1 MMLLKH
7 GVATDT
13 GNVRP
18 QNEDAYVASER
29 LFAVADGMGGHNAG
43 EVASA
48 LATTLLLERA
58 TGQTLTPEW
67 FVEAISAINR
77 TIHESAAESTER
89 RGMGTTICALA
100 LVQPQVET
108 NEPPQVALANVG
120 DSRIYLWR
128 AGTFRQLS
136 VDHSYVQEL
145 VTEGLISEEEAR
157 VHPRRNIVTRA
168 LGIDERV
175 AVDSWLLPVFSG
187 DRFIL
192 CSDGLVDEV
201 PTANIADLAAQQ
213 REPQVV
219 ADALVALA
227 KRNGGRDNITV
238 IVVDAVGDVIDNA
251 QQSFIG
257 EPVLEKHLT
266 KSKTK
271 WVIGVVVA
279 LTLLISLVI
288 TGRNARS
295 GYFLTFENSTE
306 SAAVC
311 IDRGSSTRV
320 LWFSPTRELCT
331 DLMRNDLIPALQRQ
345 IDNHSRLSTFIDAQ
359 RYVAALKEVSALNDK

>member
-18 QNEDAYVASER
+18 QNEDAYVASDQ
-29 LFAVADGMGGHNAG
+29 LYAVADGMGGHNAG

-58 TGQTLTPEW
+58 VGQTLTPEW
-67 FVEAISAINR
+67 FVEAITSINR

-100 LVQPQVET
+100 LVNPQGET
-108 NEPPQVALANVG
+108 TEPQQVALANVG
-120 DSRIYLWR
+120 DSRIYLAR

-145 VTEGLISEEEAR
+145 VTEGLITEEEAR

-168 LGIDERV
+168 LGIDDRV
-175 AVDSWLLPVFSG
+175 AVDSWLIPLFAG

-201 PTANIADLAAQQ
+201 PTADIATLAAQQ
-213 REPQVV
+213 REPQMI

-238 IVVDAVGDVIDNA
+238 VVVDAIGDSP
-251 QQSFIG
+251 QSFIG
-257 EPVLEKHLT
+257 EPALETHLT
-266 KSKTK
+266 RSKKK
-271 WVIGVVVA
+271 WVIGVAVA
-279 LTLLISLVI
+279 VALLISLVV

-295 GYFLTFENSTE
+295 GYFLTFENS
-306 SAAVC
+306 SAAAAVC
-311 IDRGSSTRV
+311 IDHGSSSRV
-320 LWFSPTRELCT
+320 LWFMPTRELCT
-331 DLMRNDLIPALQRQ
+331 DLMRSDLIPALQRQ
-345 IDNHSRLSTFIDAQ
+345 IDNHSRLSSFIDAQ
-359 RYVAALKEVSALNDK
+359 RYVAALKEVSALND

>member
-18 QNEDAYVASER
+18 QNEDAYVASEH

-43 EVASA
+43 EVASE
-48 LATTLLLERA
+48 LATTLLLEQA
-58 TGQTLTPEW
+58 DGQTLSPEW
-67 FVEAISAINR
+67 FVDAITAINR

-100 LVQPQVET
+100 LVQQQGEAA
-108 NEPPQVALANVG
+108 ESPQVALANVG

-145 VTEGLISEEEAR
+145 VTEGLITEEEAR

-168 LGIDERV
+168 LGIDDRV

-201 PTANIADLAAQQ
+201 PTADIAALAAQQ
-213 REPQVV
+213 REPQII
-219 ADALVALA
+219 ADSLVALA

-238 IVVDAVGDVIDNA
+238 VVVDAVGDVVDDA
-251 QQSFIG
+251 PQSFIG
-257 EPVLEKHLT
+257 EPVLEQHLSR
-266 KSKTK
+266 SKK
-271 WVIGVVVA
+271 QWVLGVGVA
-279 LTLLISLVI
+279 LVLIVSLVI
-288 TGRNARS
+288 TGRSARS
-295 GYFLTFENSTE
+295 GYFLTFES
-306 SAAVC
+306 SAQSSSVC
-311 IDRGSSTRV
+311 IDHGSSSRV
-320 LWFSPTRELCT
+320 LWFMPTRELCS
-331 DLMRNDLIPALQRQ
+331 DLMRSDLIPALQRQ
-345 IDNHSRLSTFIDAQ
+345 VDNHSRFTTIIDAQ
-359 RYVAALKEVSALNDK
+359 RYIAALKEVSALND

>member
-18 QNEDAYVASER
+18 QNEDAYVTSEQ

-48 LATTLLLERA
+48 LATSLLLERA
-58 TGQTLTPEW
+58 AGQTLTPEW
-67 FVEAISAINR
+67 FVDAITVINR

-100 LVQPQVET
+100 LVQPQEESS
-108 NEPPQVALANVG
+108 EPQQVALANVG
-120 DSRIYLWR
+120 DSRIYLAR
-128 AGTFRQLS
+128 SGTFRQLS

-145 VTEGLISEEEAR
+145 VTEGLITEEEAR

-168 LGIDERV
+168 LGIDDRV
-175 AVDSWLLPVFSG
+175 AVDSWLIPLFAG

-201 PTANIADLAAQQ
+201 PTADIAALAAQQ
-213 REPQVV
+213 KEPQII

-238 IVVDAVGDVIDNA
+238 VVVDAVGDTP
-251 QQSFIG
+251 QSFIG
-257 EPVLEKHLT
+257 ESALETHLT
-266 KSKTK
+266 RSKKK
-271 WVIGVVVA
+271 WILGVGVA
-279 LTLLISLVI
+279 LALLVSLAI

-295 GYFLTFENSTE
+295 GYFLTFENSSPT
-306 SAAVC
+306 SSVC
-311 IDRGSSTRV
+311 IDHGASDRV
-320 LWFSPTRELCT
+320 LWFTPTRELCS
-331 DLMRNDLIPALQRQ
+331 DLVRNDLIPALQRQ
-345 IDNHSRLSTFIDAQ
+345 IENRFRFTTILDAQ
-359 RYVAALKEVSALNDK
+359 RYIAALKKVSALND

>member
-18 QNEDAYVASER
+18 QNEDAYVASDR

-48 LATTLLLERA
+48 LATTLLHERA
-58 TGQTLTPEW
+58 IGQTLTPEW
-67 FVEAISAINR
+67 FVEAITAINR
-77 TIHESAAESTER
+77 TIHESAAENTER

-100 LVQPQVET
+100 LVQPLGESA
-108 NEPPQVALANVG
+108 EPPQIALANVG
-120 DSRIYLWR
+120 DSRIYMSR
-128 AGTFRQLS
+128 SGKFRQLS

-145 VTEGLISEEEAR
+145 VTEGLITEEEAR

-175 AVDSWLLPVFSG
+175 AVDSWLIPLFSG

-201 PTANIADLAAQQ
+201 PTADIAAIAAQHL
-213 REPQVV
+213 EPQEI

-238 IVVDAVGDVIDNA
+238 VVVDAVGDEP
-251 QQSFIG
+251 QSFIDKPTV
-257 EPVLEKHLT
+257 EIPEKQ
-266 KSKTK
+266 SKTK
-271 WVIGVVVA
+271 WLIGAGIVLV
-279 LTLLISLVI
+279 LLVSLVV

-295 GYFLTFENSTE
+295 GYFLAFENS
-306 SAAVC
+306 SQSSSVC
-311 IDRGSSTRV
+311 IDHGASGRV
-320 LWFSPTRELCT
+320 LWFTPTRELCT
-331 DLMRNDLIPALQRQ
+331 DLVRSDLSGVHQKRV
-345 IDNHSRLSTFIDAQ
+345 STHIRFTSFIDAK
-359 RYVAALKEVSALNDK
+359 RHIEALKEISALSD

>member
-1 MMLLKH
+1 MLLKH

-18 QNEDAYVASER
+18 QNEDAYVASDQ

-58 TGQTLTPEW
+58 VGQTLTPEW
-67 FVEAISAINR
+67 FVEAITSINR
-77 TIHESAAESTER
+77 TIHESASESTER

-100 LVQPQVET
+100 LVQPQDEAT
-108 NEPPQVALANVG
+108 ELQQVALANVG
-120 DSRIYLWR
+120 DSRIYLAR
-128 AGTFRQLS
+128 SGRFRQLS

-145 VTEGLISEEEAR
+145 VTEGLITEEEAR

-168 LGIDERV
+168 LGIDDRV
-175 AVDSWLLPVFSG
+175 AVDSWLIPLFAG

-201 PTANIADLAAQQ
+201 PTADIAALAAQQ
-213 REPQVV
+213 REPQMI

-238 IVVDAVGDVIDNA
+238 VVVDAVGDSTQPFV
-251 QQSFIG
+251 G
-257 EPVLEKHLT
+257 EPIVETPVTQPRK
-266 KSKTK
+266 K
-271 WVIGVVVA
+271 WVFAVGVA
-279 LTLLISLVI
+279 LVLLVSLVV
-288 TGRNARS
+288 TARNARS
-295 GYFLTFENSTE
+295 GYFLTFENSLQ
-306 SAAVC
+306 SSSVC
-311 IDRGSSTRV
+311 IDHGASSRV
-320 LWFSPTRELCT
+320 LWFSPTRELCS
-331 DLMRNDLIPALQRQ
+331 DLMRSD
-345 IDNHSRLSTFIDAQ
+345 LSTVHQQRISTHIRFTSFIDAK
-359 RYVAALKEVSALNDK
+359 RHVEALKEISALND

>member
-1 MMLLKH
+1 MLLKH

-18 QNEDAYVASER
+18 QNEDAYVTSEQ

-48 LATTLLLERA
+48 LATSLLLERA
-58 TGQTLTPEW
+58 AGQTLTPEW
-67 FVEAISAINR
+67 FVDAITVINR

-100 LVQPQVET
+100 LVQPQEESS
-108 NEPPQVALANVG
+108 EPQQVALANVG
-120 DSRIYLWR
+120 DSRIYLAR
-128 AGTFRQLS
+128 SGTFRQLS

-145 VTEGLISEEEAR
+145 VTEGLITEEEAR

-168 LGIDERV
+168 LGIDDRV
-175 AVDSWLLPVFSG
+175 AVDSWLIPLFSG

-201 PTANIADLAAQQ
+201 PTADIAALAAQQ
-213 REPQVV
+213 KEPQII

-238 IVVDAVGDVIDNA
+238 VVVDAIGDTP
-251 QQSFIG
+251 QSFIG
-257 EPVLEKHLT
+257 ESALETHLT
-266 KSKTK
+266 RSKKK
-271 WVIGVVVA
+271 WILGVGVA
-279 LTLLISLVI
+279 LALLVSLAI

-295 GYFLTFENSTE
+295 GYFLTFENSSPT
-306 SAAVC
+306 SSVC
-311 IDRGSSTRV
+311 IDHGASDRV
-320 LWFSPTRELCT
+320 LWFTPTRELCS
-331 DLMRNDLIPALQRQ
+331 DLVRNDLIPALQRQ
-345 IDNHSRLSTFIDAQ
+345 IENRFRFTTILDAQ
-359 RYVAALKEVSALNDK
+359 RYIAALKKVSALND

>member
-1 MMLLKH
+1 MLLKH

-18 QNEDAYVASER
+18 QNEDAYVASDH

-58 TGQTLTPEW
+58 VGQTLTPEW
-67 FVEAISAINR
+67 FVNAITAINR

-100 LVQPQVET
+100 LVNPQGET
-108 NEPPQVALANVG
+108 TEPQQVALANVG

-128 AGTFRQLS
+128 AGAFRQLS

-145 VTEGLISEEEAR
+145 VTEGLITEEEAR

-168 LGIDERV
+168 LGIDDRV
-175 AVDSWLLPVFSG
+175 AVDSWLIPLFSG

-201 PTANIADLAAQQ
+201 PTADIAALAAQQ
-213 REPQVV
+213 REPQII

-238 IVVDAVGDVIDNA
+238 VVVDAIGDSP
-251 QQSFIG
+251 QSFIG
-257 EPVLEKHLT
+257 EPALETHLT
-266 KSKTK
+266 RSKKK
-271 WVIGVVVA
+271 WVIGVAVA
-279 LTLLISLVI
+279 LALLVSLVV

-295 GYFLTFENSTE
+295 GYFLTFENS
-306 SAAVC
+306 SAAAAVC
-311 IDRGSSTRV
+311 IDHGSSSRV
-320 LWFSPTRELCT
+320 LWFMPTRELCT
-331 DLMRNDLIPALQRQ
+331 DLMRSDLIPALQRQ
-345 IDNHSRLSTFIDAQ
+345 IDNHSHLSSFIDAQ
-359 RYVAALKEVSALNDK
+359 RYVAALKEVAALND

>member
-18 QNEDAYVASER
+18 QNEDAYVASDQ

-58 TGQTLTPEW
+58 VGQTLTPEW
-67 FVEAISAINR
+67 FVEAITSINR

-100 LVQPQVET
+100 LVKPQGET
-108 NEPPQVALANVG
+108 SEPQQVALANVG
-120 DSRIYLWR
+120 DSRIYLGR
-128 AGTFRQLS
+128 SGTFRQLS

-145 VTEGLISEEEAR
+145 VTEGLITEEEAR

-168 LGIDERV
+168 LGIDDRV
-175 AVDSWLLPVFSG
+175 SVDSWLIPLFAG

-201 PTANIADLAAQQ
+201 PTADIAAIVAEQ
-213 REPQVV
+213 REPQII

-238 IVVDAVGDVIDNA
+238 VVVDAIGDSP
-251 QQSFIG
+251 QSFIG
-257 EPVLEKHLT
+257 EPALETHLT
-266 KSKTK
+266 RSKKK
-271 WVIGVVVA
+271 WVIGVAVA
-279 LTLLISLVI
+279 VALLISLVV

-295 GYFLTFENSTE
+295 GYFLTFENS
-306 SAAVC
+306 SAAAAVC
-311 IDRGSSTRV
+311 IDHGSSSRV
-320 LWFSPTRELCT
+320 LWFMPTRELCT
-331 DLMRNDLIPALQRQ
+331 DLMRSDLIPALQRQ
-345 IDNHSRLSTFIDAQ
+345 IDNHSRLSSFIDAQ
-359 RYVAALKEVSALNDK
+359 RYVAALKEVSALND

>member
-1 MMLLKH
+1 MLLKH

-18 QNEDAYVASER
+18 QNEDAYVASDQ

-58 TGQTLTPEW
+58 VGQTLTPEW
-67 FVEAISAINR
+67 FVEAITSINR

-100 LVQPQVET
+100 LVKPQGEIT
-108 NEPPQVALANVG
+108 EPQQVALANVG
-120 DSRIYLWR
+120 DSRIYLAR

-145 VTEGLISEEEAR
+145 VTEGLITEEEAR

-168 LGIDERV
+168 LGIDDRV
-175 AVDSWLLPVFSG
+175 SVDSWLIPLFAG

-201 PTANIADLAAQQ
+201 PTADIAAIVAEQ
-213 REPQVV
+213 REPQII

-238 IVVDAVGDVIDNA
+238 VVVDAIGDSP
-251 QQSFIG
+251 QSFIG
-257 EPVLEKHLT
+257 EPALETHLT
-266 KSKTK
+266 RSKKK
-271 WVIGVVVA
+271 WVIGVAVA
-279 LTLLISLVI
+279 LALLISLVV
-288 TGRNARS
+288 TSRNARS
-295 GYFLTFENSTE
+295 GYFLTFENSSAT
-306 SAAVC
+306 AAVC
-311 IDRGSSTRV
+311 IDHGSSSRV
-320 LWFSPTRELCT
+320 LWFMPTRELCT
-331 DLMRNDLIPALQRQ
+331 DLMRSDLIPALQRQ
-345 IDNHSRLSTFIDAQ
+345 IDNHSRLSSFIDAQ
-359 RYVAALKEVSALNDK
+359 RYVAALKEVSALND

>member
-1 MMLLKH
+1 MLLKH

-18 QNEDAYVASER
+18 QNEDAYVASDQ

-58 TGQTLTPEW
+58 AGQTLTPEW
-67 FVEAISAINR
+67 FVEAITSINR

-100 LVQPQVET
+100 LVNPQGEAT
-108 NEPPQVALANVG
+108 EPQQVALANVG
-120 DSRIYLWR
+120 DSRIYLAR

-145 VTEGLISEEEAR
+145 VTEGLITEEEAR

-168 LGIDERV
+168 LGIDDRV
-175 AVDSWLLPVFSG
+175 AVDSWLIPLFSG

-201 PTANIADLAAQQ
+201 PTADIAALAAQQ
-213 REPQVV
+213 REPQMI

-238 IVVDAVGDVIDNA
+238 VVVDAIGDSP
-251 QQSFIG
+251 QSFIG
-257 EPVLEKHLT
+257 EPALETHLT
-266 KSKTK
+266 RSKKK
-271 WVIGVVVA
+271 WVIGVAVA
-279 LTLLISLVI
+279 VALLISLVV

-295 GYFLTFENSTE
+295 GYFLTFENS
-306 SAAVC
+306 SAAAAVC
-311 IDRGSSTRV
+311 IDHGSSSRV
-320 LWFSPTRELCT
+320 LWFMPTRELCT
-331 DLMRNDLIPALQRQ
+331 DLMRSDLIPALQRQ
-345 IDNHSRLSTFIDAQ
+345 IDNHSRLSSFIDAQ
-359 RYVAALKEVSALNDK
+359 RYVAALKEVSALND

>member
-1 MMLLKH
+1 MLLKH

-18 QNEDAYVASER
+18 QNEDAYVTSEQ

-48 LATTLLLERA
+48 LATSLLLERA
-58 TGQTLTPEW
+58 AGQTLTPEW
-67 FVEAISAINR
+67 FVDAITVINR

-100 LVQPQVET
+100 LVQPQEESS
-108 NEPPQVALANVG
+108 EPQQVALANVG
-120 DSRIYLWR
+120 DSRIYLAR
-128 AGTFRQLS
+128 SGTFRQLS

-145 VTEGLISEEEAR
+145 VTEGLITEEEAR

-168 LGIDERV
+168 LGIDDRV
-175 AVDSWLLPVFSG
+175 AVDSWLIPLFSG

-201 PTANIADLAAQQ
+201 PTADIAALAAQQ
-213 REPQVV
+213 KEPQII

-238 IVVDAVGDVIDNA
+238 VVVDAIGDTP
-251 QQSFIG
+251 QSFIG
-257 EPVLEKHLT
+257 ESALETHLT
-266 KSKTK
+266 RSKKK
-271 WVIGVVVA
+271 WILGVGVA
-279 LTLLISLVI
+279 LALLVSLAI

-295 GYFLTFENSTE
+295 GYFLTFENSSPT
-306 SAAVC
+306 SSVC
-311 IDRGSSTRV
+311 IDHGASDRV
-320 LWFSPTRELCT
+320 LWFTPTRELCS

-345 IDNHSRLSTFIDAQ
+345 IENRFRFTTILDAQ
-359 RYVAALKEVSALNDK
+359 RYIAALKKVSALND

>member
-18 QNEDAYVASER
+18 QNEDAYVASDH

-58 TGQTLTPEW
+58 VGQTLSPEW
-67 FVEAISAINR
+67 FVEAITSINR

-100 LVQPQVET
+100 LVKQQDASSEPQ
-108 NEPPQVALANVG
+108 QVALANVG
-120 DSRIYLWR
+120 DSRIYLAR
-128 AGTFRQLS
+128 SGKFRQLS

-145 VTEGLISEEEAR
+145 VTEGLITEEEER

-168 LGIDERV
+168 LGIDDRV
-175 AVDSWLLPVFSG
+175 AVDSWLIPLFPG

-201 PTANIADLAAQQ
+201 PTSDIAELAAQQ
-213 REPQVV
+213 REPQII

-238 IVVDAVGDVIDNA
+238 VVVDA
-251 QQSFIG
+251 IG
-257 EPVLEKHLT
+257 ESTPAIVSEPVVDTPAKQP
-266 KSKTK
+266 KNK
-271 WVIGVVVA
+271 WLLGVGVA
-279 LTLLISLVI
+279 LAIVLSLVA

-295 GYFLTFENSTE
+295 GYFLTFENS
-306 SAAVC
+306 SQNSSVC
-311 IDRGSSTRV
+311 IDRGASGQV
-320 LWFSPTRELCT
+320 LWFAPTRELCT
-331 DLMRNDLIPALQRQ
+331 DLQRS
-345 IDNHSRLSTFIDAQ
+345 DLSTVHQQRVTEHIRFSSFIDAQ
-359 RYVAALKEVSALNDK
+359 RHVEALKAVSALND

>member
-18 QNEDAYVASER
+18 QNEDAYVASDQ

-43 EVASA
+43 EVASV

-58 TGQTLTPEW
+58 VGQTLTPEW
-67 FVEAISAINR
+67 FVEAITSINR

-100 LVQPQVET
+100 LVKSQGEPSEPQ
-108 NEPPQVALANVG
+108 QVALANVG
-120 DSRIYLWR
+120 DSRIYLAR

-145 VTEGLISEEEAR
+145 VTEGLITEEEAR

-168 LGIDERV
+168 LGIDDRV
-175 AVDSWLLPVFSG
+175 AVDSWLIPLFSG

-201 PTANIADLAAQQ
+201 PTSDIAELAAQQ
-213 REPQVV
+213 KEPQIV

-238 IVVDAVGDVIDNA
+238 VVVDAVGDSP
-251 QQSFIG
+251 QSFIG
-257 EPVLEKHLT
+257 EPALETHLT
-266 KSKTK
+266 RSKKK
-271 WVIGVVVA
+271 WVFGVGVA
-279 LTLLISLVI
+279 LALLVSLVI

-295 GYFLTFENSTE
+295 GYFLTFENS
-306 SAAVC
+306 SAAAAVC
-311 IDRGSSTRV
+311 IDHGSSSRV
-320 LWFSPTRELCT
+320 LWFMPTRELCT
-331 DLMRNDLIPALQRQ
+331 DLMRSDLIPALQRQ
-345 IDNHSRLSTFIDAQ
+345 IDNHSRLSSFIDAQ
-359 RYVAALKEVSALNDK
+359 RYVAALKEVSALND

>member
-1 MMLLKH
+1 MLLKH

-18 QNEDAYVASER
+18 QNEDDYVASDQ

-58 TGQTLTPEW
+58 VGQTLTPEW
-67 FVEAISAINR
+67 FVEAITSINR

-100 LVQPQVET
+100 LVKSQGETSEPQ
-108 NEPPQVALANVG
+108 QVALANVG
-120 DSRIYLWR
+120 DSRIYLAR
-128 AGTFRQLS
+128 SGKFRQLS

-145 VTEGLISEEEAR
+145 VTEGLITEEEAR

-168 LGIDERV
+168 LGIDDRV
-175 AVDSWLLPVFSG
+175 AVDSWLIPLFSG

-201 PTANIADLAAQQ
+201 PTSDIAELAAQQ
-213 REPQVV
+213 KEPQII

-238 IVVDAVGDVIDNA
+238 VVVDAVGDTP
-251 QQSFIG
+251 QSFIG
-257 EPVLEKHLT
+257 EPTLETHLARSKKKRVL
-266 KSKTK
+266 
-271 WVIGVVVA
+271 GVGVA
-279 LTLLISLVI
+279 LALLVSLVI

-295 GYFLTFENSTE
+295 GYFLTFENSSPT
-306 SAAVC
+306 SSVC
-311 IDRGSSTRV
+311 IDHGASDRV
-320 LWFSPTRELCT
+320 LWFTPTRELCS
-331 DLMRNDLIPALQRQ
+331 DLVRNDLIPALQRQ
-345 IDNHSRLSTFIDAQ
+345 VENHFRFTTILDAQ
-359 RYVAALKEVSALNDK
+359 RYIAALKEVSALND

>member
-1 MMLLKH
+1 MLLKH

-13 GNVRP
+13 GNVHP
-18 QNEDAYVASER
+18 QNEDAYVASDQ

-48 LATTLLLERA
+48 LATTLLLDRA
-58 TGQTLTPEW
+58 VGQTLTPEW
-67 FVEAISAINR
+67 FVEAITSINR

-100 LVQPQVET
+100 LVKPQGET
-108 NEPPQVALANVG
+108 TEPQQVALANVG
-120 DSRIYLWR
+120 DSRIYLAR

-145 VTEGLISEEEAR
+145 VTEGLITEEEAR

-168 LGIDERV
+168 LGIDDRV
-175 AVDSWLLPVFSG
+175 AVDSWLIPLFSG

-201 PTANIADLAAQQ
+201 PTADIAALAAQQ
-213 REPQVV
+213 KEPQII

-238 IVVDAVGDVIDNA
+238 VVVDAIGDSP
-251 QQSFIG
+251 QSFIG
-257 EPVLEKHLT
+257 EPTLETHLT
-266 KSKTK
+266 RSKKK
-271 WVIGVVVA
+271 WVFGVGVA
-279 LTLLISLVI
+279 LALLVSLVI

-295 GYFLTFENSTE
+295 GYFLTFENS
-306 SAAVC
+306 SAAAAVC
-311 IDRGSSTRV
+311 IDRGSSGRV
-320 LWFSPTRELCT
+320 LWFMPTRELCT
-331 DLMRNDLIPALQRQ
+331 DLMRSDLIPALQRQ
-345 IDNHSRLSTFIDAQ
+345 IDNHSRLSSFIDAQ
-359 RYVAALKEVSALNDK
+359 RYVAALKEVSALND

>member
-1 MMLLKH
+1 MLLKH

-18 QNEDAYVASER
+18 QNEDAYVASDQ

-58 TGQTLTPEW
+58 VGQTLTPEW
-67 FVEAISAINR
+67 FVEAITSINR

-100 LVQPQVET
+100 LVEPQEET
-108 NEPPQVALANVG
+108 AEPQQVALANVG
-120 DSRIYLWR
+120 DSRIYLAR

-145 VTEGLISEEEAR
+145 VTEGLITEEEAR

-168 LGIDERV
+168 LGIDDRV
-175 AVDSWLLPVFSG
+175 AVDSWLIPLFSG

-201 PTANIADLAAQQ
+201 PTADIAALAAQQ
-213 REPQVV
+213 REPQII

-238 IVVDAVGDVIDNA
+238 VVVDAIGDSP
-251 QQSFIG
+251 QSFIG
-257 EPVLEKHLT
+257 EPALETHLT
-266 KSKTK
+266 RSKKK
-271 WVIGVVVA
+271 WVFGVGVTLA
-279 LTLLISLVI
+279 LLVSLVI

-295 GYFLTFENSTE
+295 GYFLTFENSSAT
-306 SAAVC
+306 AAVC
-311 IDRGSSTRV
+311 IDHGSSSRV
-320 LWFSPTRELCT
+320 LWFMPTRELCT
-331 DLMRNDLIPALQRQ
+331 DLMRSDLIPALQRQ
-345 IDNHSRLSTFIDAQ
+345 IDNHSRLSSFIDAQ
-359 RYVAALKEVSALNDK
+359 RYVAALKEVSALND

>member
-18 QNEDAYVASER
+18 QNEDAYVASDR

-58 TGQTLTPEW
+58 AGQTLTPEW
-67 FVEAISAINR
+67 FVEAITSINR

-100 LVQPQVET
+100 LVNPQGET
-108 NEPPQVALANVG
+108 TEPQQVALANVG
-120 DSRIYLWR
+120 DSRIYLAR

-145 VTEGLISEEEAR
+145 VTEGLITEEEAR

-168 LGIDERV
+168 LGSDDRV
-175 AVDSWLLPVFSG
+175 AVDSWLIPLFSG

-201 PTANIADLAAQQ
+201 PTADIAALAAQQ
-213 REPQVV
+213 REPQMI

-238 IVVDAVGDVIDNA
+238 VVVDAIGDSP
-251 QQSFIG
+251 QSFIG
-257 EPVLEKHLT
+257 EPALETHLT
-266 KSKTK
+266 RSKKK
-271 WVIGVVVA
+271 WVIGVAVA
-279 LTLLISLVI
+279 VALLISLVV

-295 GYFLTFENSTE
+295 GYFLTFENS
-306 SAAVC
+306 SAAAAVC
-311 IDRGSSTRV
+311 IDHGSSSRV
-320 LWFSPTRELCT
+320 LWFMPTRELCT
-331 DLMRNDLIPALQRQ
+331 DLMRSDLIPALQRQ
-345 IDNHSRLSTFIDAQ
+345 IDNHSRLSSFIDAQ
-359 RYVAALKEVSALNDK
+359 RYVAALKEVSALND

>member
-1 MMLLKH
+1 MLLKH

-18 QNEDAYVASER
+18 QNEDAYVASDQ

-58 TGQTLTPEW
+58 VGQTLTPEW
-67 FVEAISAINR
+67 FVEAITSINR

-100 LVQPQVET
+100 LVNPQGET
-108 NEPPQVALANVG
+108 TEPQQVALANVG
-120 DSRIYLWR
+120 DSRIYLAR

-145 VTEGLISEEEAR
+145 VTEGLITEEEAR

-168 LGIDERV
+168 LGIDDRV
-175 AVDSWLLPVFSG
+175 SVDSWLIPLFAG

-201 PTANIADLAAQQ
+201 PTADIAALATQQ
-213 REPQVV
+213 KEPQII

-238 IVVDAVGDVIDNA
+238 VVVDAIGDSP
-251 QQSFIG
+251 QSFIG
-257 EPVLEKHLT
+257 EPALETHLT
-266 KSKTK
+266 RSKKK
-271 WVIGVVVA
+271 WVIGVAVA
-279 LTLLISLVI
+279 LALLISLVV
-288 TGRNARS
+288 TSRNARS
-295 GYFLTFENSTE
+295 GYFLTFENSSAT
-306 SAAVC
+306 AAVC
-311 IDRGSSTRV
+311 IDHGSSSRV
-320 LWFSPTRELCT
+320 LWFMPTRELCT
-331 DLMRNDLIPALQRQ
+331 DLMRSDLIPALQRQ
-345 IDNHSRLSTFIDAQ
+345 IDNHSRLSSFIDAQ
-359 RYVAALKEVSALNDK
+359 RYVAALKEVSALND

>member
-1 MMLLKH
+1 MLLKH

-18 QNEDAYVASER
+18 QNEDAYVASDQ

-58 TGQTLTPEW
+58 VGQTLTPEW
-67 FVEAISAINR
+67 FVEAITSINR
-77 TIHESAAESTER
+77 TIHESASESTER

-100 LVQPQVET
+100 LVKPQGET
-108 NEPPQVALANVG
+108 SEPQQVALANVG
-120 DSRIYLWR
+120 DSRIYLAR
-128 AGTFRQLS
+128 SGTFRQLS

-145 VTEGLISEEEAR
+145 VTEGLITEEEAR

-168 LGIDERV
+168 LGIDDRV
-175 AVDSWLLPVFSG
+175 SVDSWLIPLFSG

-201 PTANIADLAAQQ
+201 PTSDIAELATQP
-213 REPQVV
+213 REPQII

-238 IVVDAVGDVIDNA
+238 VVVDAVGDSTTPITTK
-251 QQSFIG
+251 
-257 EPVLEKHLT
+257 PVDATRDKR
-266 KSKTK
+266 SKKK
-271 WVIGVVVA
+271 WVIGTGVA
-279 LTLLISLVI
+279 LAIVLSLVV

-295 GYFLTFENSTE
+295 GYFLTFENVSQ
-306 SAAVC
+306 SSPVC
-311 IDRGSSTRV
+311 IDRGASSRV
-320 LWFSPTRELCT
+320 LWFMPTRELCT
-331 DLMRNDLIPALQRQ
+331 DLRRSVLSSVHQQR
-345 IDNHSRLSTFIDAQ
+345 ISEHIRFSSFVDAQ
-359 RYVAALKEVSALNDK
+359 RYIKALKKILVLND

>member
-1 MMLLKH
+1 MLLKH

-18 QNEDAYVASER
+18 QNEDAYVTSEQ

-48 LATTLLLERA
+48 LATSLLLERA
-58 TGQTLTPEW
+58 AGQTLTPEW
-67 FVEAISAINR
+67 FVDAITVINR

-100 LVQPQVET
+100 LVQPQEESS
-108 NEPPQVALANVG
+108 EPQQVALANVG
-120 DSRIYLWR
+120 DSRIYLAR
-128 AGTFRQLS
+128 SGTFRQLS

-145 VTEGLISEEEAR
+145 VTEGLITEEEAR

-168 LGIDERV
+168 LGIDNRV
-175 AVDSWLLPVFSG
+175 AVDSWLIPLFSG

-201 PTANIADLAAQQ
+201 PTADIAALAAQQ
-213 REPQVV
+213 KEPQII

-238 IVVDAVGDVIDNA
+238 VVVDAIGDTP
-251 QQSFIG
+251 QSFIG
-257 EPVLEKHLT
+257 ESALETHLT
-266 KSKTK
+266 RSKKKS
-271 WVIGVVVA
+271 ILGVGVA
-279 LTLLISLVI
+279 LALLVSLAI

-295 GYFLTFENSTE
+295 GYFLTFENSSPT
-306 SAAVC
+306 SSVC
-311 IDRGSSTRV
+311 IDHGASDRV
-320 LWFSPTRELCT
+320 LWFTPTRELCS
-331 DLMRNDLIPALQRQ
+331 DLVRNDLIPALQRQ
-345 IDNHSRLSTFIDAQ
+345 IENRFRFTTILDAQ
-359 RYVAALKEVSALNDK
+359 RYIAALKEVSALND

>member
-1 MMLLKH
+1 MLLKH

-18 QNEDAYVASER
+18 QNEDAYVASDH

-58 TGQTLTPEW
+58 IGQTLTPEW
-67 FVEAISAINR
+67 FVNAITAINR

-100 LVQPQVET
+100 LVNPQGET
-108 NEPPQVALANVG
+108 TEPQQVALANVG

-145 VTEGLISEEEAR
+145 VTEGLITEEEAR

-168 LGIDERV
+168 LGIDDRV
-175 AVDSWLLPVFSG
+175 AVDSWLIPLFSG

-201 PTANIADLAAQQ
+201 PTADIAALAAQQ
-213 REPQVV
+213 REPQMI

-238 IVVDAVGDVIDNA
+238 VVVDAVGDLTQPFV
-251 QQSFIG
+251 G
-257 EPVLEKHLT
+257 EPIVETPVTQPRK
-266 KSKTK
+266 K
-271 WVIGVVVA
+271 WVFAVGVA
-279 LTLLISLVI
+279 LVLLVSLVV
-288 TGRNARS
+288 TARNARS
-295 GYFLTFENSTE
+295 GYFLTFENTSQ
-306 SAAVC
+306 SSSVC
-311 IDRGSSTRV
+311 IDHGASSRV
-320 LWFSPTRELCT
+320 LWFSPTRELCS
-331 DLMRNDLIPALQRQ
+331 DLMRSD
-345 IDNHSRLSTFIDAQ
+345 LSTVHQQRISTHIRFTSFIDAK
-359 RYVAALKEVSALNDK
+359 RHVEALKEISALND

>member
-1 MMLLKH
+1 MLLKH

-18 QNEDAYVASER
+18 QNEDAYVASDH

-58 TGQTLTPEW
+58 VGQTLTPEW
-67 FVEAISAINR
+67 FVNAITAINR

-100 LVQPQVET
+100 LVQPHGVTTES
-108 NEPPQVALANVG
+108 PQVALANVG

-128 AGTFRQLS
+128 SGTFRQLS

-145 VTEGLISEEEAR
+145 VTEGLITEEEAR

-168 LGIDERV
+168 LGIDDRV
-175 AVDSWLLPVFSG
+175 AVDSWLIPLFAG

-201 PTANIADLAAQQ
+201 PTADIAALAAQQ
-213 REPQVV
+213 REPQMI

-238 IVVDAVGDVIDNA
+238 VVVDAVGDLTQPFV
-251 QQSFIG
+251 G
-257 EPVLEKHLT
+257 EPIVETPVTQPRK
-266 KSKTK
+266 K
-271 WVIGVVVA
+271 WVFAVGVA
-279 LTLLISLVI
+279 LVLLVSLVV
-288 TGRNARS
+288 TARNARS
-295 GYFLTFENSTE
+295 GYFLTFENSLQ
-306 SAAVC
+306 SSSVC
-311 IDRGSSTRV
+311 IDHGASSRV
-320 LWFSPTRELCT
+320 LWFSPTRELCS
-331 DLMRNDLIPALQRQ
+331 DLMRSD
-345 IDNHSRLSTFIDAQ
+345 LSTVHQQRVSTHIRFTSFIDAK
-359 RYVAALKEVSALNDK
+359 RHVEALKEISALND

>member
-1 MMLLKH
+1 MLLKH

-18 QNEDAYVASER
+18 QNEDAYVASEH

-48 LATTLLLERA
+48 LATTLLLERS

-67 FVEAISAINR
+67 FVEAITAINR

-100 LVQPQVET
+100 LVQPLGDSM
-108 NEPPQVALANVG
+108 EPPQIALANVG
-120 DSRIYLWR
+120 DSRIYMSR

-145 VTEGLISEEEAR
+145 VTEGLITEEEAR

-175 AVDSWLLPVFSG
+175 AVDSWLIPLFSG

-201 PTANIADLAAQQ
+201 PTADIAAIAAQQ
-213 REPQVV
+213 REPQII
-219 ADALVALA
+219 ADSLVALA

-238 IVVDAVGDVIDNA
+238 IVVDAVGDMVDNA
-251 QQSFIG
+251 PQSFIG
-257 EPVLEKHLT
+257 EPALETHLT
-266 KSKTK
+266 RSKKK
-271 WVIGVVVA
+271 WVVGVAVA
-279 LTLLISLVI
+279 LALLVSLVV

-295 GYFLTFENSTE
+295 GYFLTFENS
-306 SAAVC
+306 SQSSSVC
-311 IDRGSSTRV
+311 IDHGASGRV
-320 LWFSPTRELCT
+320 LWFTPTRELCT
-331 DLMRNDLIPALQRQ
+331 DLVRSDLIPALQRQ
-345 IDNHSRLSTFIDAQ
+345 IENHSRLSSFIDAQ
-359 RYVAALKEVSALNDK
+359 RYVAALKEVSALND

>member
-18 QNEDAYVASER
+18 QNEDAYVASDQ

-58 TGQTLTPEW
+58 AGQTLTPEW
-67 FVEAISAINR
+67 FVEAITSINR

-100 LVQPQVET
+100 LVNPQGEAT
-108 NEPPQVALANVG
+108 EPQQVALANVG
-120 DSRIYLWR
+120 DSRIYLAR

-145 VTEGLISEEEAR
+145 VTEGLITEEEAR

-168 LGIDERV
+168 LGIDDRV
-175 AVDSWLLPVFSG
+175 AVDSWLIPLFSG

-201 PTANIADLAAQQ
+201 PTADIAALAAQQ
-213 REPQVV
+213 REPQMI

-238 IVVDAVGDVIDNA
+238 VVVDAIGDSP
-251 QQSFIG
+251 QSFIG
-257 EPVLEKHLT
+257 EPALETHLT
-266 KSKTK
+266 RSKKK
-271 WVIGVVVA
+271 WVIGVAVA
-279 LTLLISLVI
+279 VALLISLVV

-295 GYFLTFENSTE
+295 GYFLTFENS
-306 SAAVC
+306 SAAAAVC
-311 IDRGSSTRV
+311 IDHGSSSRV
-320 LWFSPTRELCT
+320 LWFMPTRELCT
-331 DLMRNDLIPALQRQ
+331 DLMRSDLIPALQRQ
-345 IDNHSRLSTFIDAQ
+345 IDNHSRLSSFIDAQ
-359 RYVAALKEVSALNDK
+359 RYVAALKEVSALND

>member
-1 MMLLKH
+1 MLLKH

-18 QNEDAYVASER
+18 QNEDAYVASDQ

-58 TGQTLTPEW
+58 VGQTLTPEW
-67 FVEAISAINR
+67 FVEAITSINR

-100 LVQPQVET
+100 LVNPQGET
-108 NEPPQVALANVG
+108 TEPQQVALANVG
-120 DSRIYLWR
+120 DSRIYLAR

-145 VTEGLISEEEAR
+145 VTEGLITEEEAR

-168 LGIDERV
+168 LGIDDRV
-175 AVDSWLLPVFSG
+175 AVDSWLIPLFAG

-201 PTANIADLAAQQ
+201 PTADIATLAAQQ
-213 REPQVV
+213 REPQMI

-238 IVVDAVGDVIDNA
+238 VVVDAIGDSP
-251 QQSFIG
+251 QSFIG
-257 EPVLEKHLT
+257 EPALETHLT
-266 KSKTK
+266 RSKKK
-271 WVIGVVVA
+271 WVIGVAVA
-279 LTLLISLVI
+279 VALLISLVV

-295 GYFLTFENSTE
+295 GYFLTFENS
-306 SAAVC
+306 SAAAAVC
-311 IDRGSSTRV
+311 IDHGSSSRV
-320 LWFSPTRELCT
+320 LWFMPTRELCT
-331 DLMRNDLIPALQRQ
+331 DLMRSDLIPALQRQ
-345 IDNHSRLSTFIDAQ
+345 IDNHSRLSSFIDAQ
-359 RYVAALKEVSALNDK
+359 RYVAALKEVSALND

>member
-18 QNEDAYVASER
+18 QNEDAYVASDQ

-58 TGQTLTPEW
+58 AGQTLTPEW
-67 FVEAISAINR
+67 FVEAITSINR

-100 LVQPQVET
+100 LVNPQGET
-108 NEPPQVALANVG
+108 TEPQQVALANVG
-120 DSRIYLWR
+120 DSRIYLAR

-145 VTEGLISEEEAR
+145 VTEGLITEEEAR

-168 LGIDERV
+168 LGIDDRV
-175 AVDSWLLPVFSG
+175 AVDSWLIPLFSG

-201 PTANIADLAAQQ
+201 PTADIAALAAQQ
-213 REPQVV
+213 REPQMI

-238 IVVDAVGDVIDNA
+238 VVVDAIGDSP
-251 QQSFIG
+251 QSFIG
-257 EPVLEKHLT
+257 EPALETHLT
-266 KSKTK
+266 RSKKK
-271 WVIGVVVA
+271 WVIGVAVA
-279 LTLLISLVI
+279 VALLISLVV

-295 GYFLTFENSTE
+295 GYFLTFENS
-306 SAAVC
+306 SAAAAVC
-311 IDRGSSTRV
+311 IDHGSSSRV
-320 LWFSPTRELCT
+320 LWFMPTRELCT
-331 DLMRNDLIPALQRQ
+331 DLMRSDLIPALQRQ
-345 IDNHSRLSTFIDAQ
+345 IDNHSRLSSFIDAQ
-359 RYVAALKEVSALNDK
+359 RYVAALKEVSALND

>member
-1 MMLLKH
+1 MLLKH

-18 QNEDAYVASER
+18 QNEDAYVASDH

-58 TGQTLTPEW
+58 VGQTLTPEW
-67 FVEAISAINR
+67 FVNAITAINR

-100 LVQPQVET
+100 LVNPQGET
-108 NEPPQVALANVG
+108 SEPQQVALANVG

-145 VTEGLISEEEAR
+145 VTEGLITEEEAR

-168 LGIDERV
+168 LGIDDRV
-175 AVDSWLLPVFSG
+175 AVDSWLIPLFAG

-201 PTANIADLAAQQ
+201 PTADIAALAAQQ
-213 REPQVV
+213 REPQMI

-238 IVVDAVGDVIDNA
+238 VVVDAVGDLTQPFV
-251 QQSFIG
+251 G
-257 EPVLEKHLT
+257 EPIVETPVTQPRK
-266 KSKTK
+266 K
-271 WVIGVVVA
+271 WVFAVGVA
-279 LTLLISLVI
+279 LVLLVSLVV
-288 TGRNARS
+288 TARNARS
-295 GYFLTFENSTE
+295 GYFLTFENTSQ
-306 SAAVC
+306 SSSVC
-311 IDRGSSTRV
+311 IDHGASSRV
-320 LWFSPTRELCT
+320 LWFSPTRELCS
-331 DLMRNDLIPALQRQ
+331 DLVRSD
-345 IDNHSRLSTFIDAQ
+345 LSTVHQQRISTHIRFTSFIDAK
-359 RYVAALKEVSALNDK
+359 RHVEALKEISALND

>member
-1 MMLLKH
+1 MLLKH

-18 QNEDAYVASER
+18 QNEDAYVTSEQ

-48 LATTLLLERA
+48 LATSLLLERA
-58 TGQTLTPEW
+58 AGQTLTPEW
-67 FVEAISAINR
+67 FVDAITVINR

-100 LVQPQVET
+100 LVQSQEESSEPQ
-108 NEPPQVALANVG
+108 QVALANVG
-120 DSRIYLWR
+120 DSRIYLAR
-128 AGTFRQLS
+128 SGTFRQLS

-145 VTEGLISEEEAR
+145 VTEGLITEEEAR

-168 LGIDERV
+168 LGIDDRV
-175 AVDSWLLPVFSG
+175 AVDSWLIPLFSG

-201 PTANIADLAAQQ
+201 PTADIAALAAQQ
-213 REPQVV
+213 KEPQII

-238 IVVDAVGDVIDNA
+238 VVVDAIGDTP
-251 QQSFIG
+251 QSFIG
-257 EPVLEKHLT
+257 ESALETHLT
-266 KSKTK
+266 RSKKKS
-271 WVIGVVVA
+271 ILGVGVA
-279 LTLLISLVI
+279 LALLVSLAI

-295 GYFLTFENSTE
+295 GYFLTFENSSPT
-306 SAAVC
+306 SSVC
-311 IDRGSSTRV
+311 IDHGASDRV
-320 LWFSPTRELCT
+320 LWFTPTRELCS
-331 DLMRNDLIPALQRQ
+331 DLVRNDLIPALQRQ
-345 IDNHSRLSTFIDAQ
+345 IENRFRFTTILDAQ
-359 RYVAALKEVSALNDK
+359 RYIAALKEVSALND

>member
-1 MMLLKH
+1 
-7 GVATDT
+7 
-13 GNVRP
+13 
-18 QNEDAYVASER
+18 
-29 LFAVADGMGGHNAG
+29 
-43 EVASA
+43 
-48 LATTLLLERA
+48 
-58 TGQTLTPEW
+58 
-67 FVEAISAINR
+67 
-77 TIHESAAESTER
+77 
-89 RGMGTTICALA
+89 
-100 LVQPQVET
+100 
-108 NEPPQVALANVG
+108 
-120 DSRIYLWR
+120 
-128 AGTFRQLS
+128 

-157 VHPRRNIVTRA
+157 IHPRRNIVTRA
-168 LGIDERV
+168 LGIDDRV

-238 IVVDAVGDVIDNA
+238 VVVDAVGDAIDPA
-251 QQSFIG
+251 PQSFIG

-266 KSKTK
+266 RSKKK
-271 WVIGVVVA
+271 WVIGVSVA
-279 LTLLISLVI
+279 LALLISLVV

-295 GYFLTFENSTE
+295 GYFLTFENS
-306 SAAVC
+306 SAAAAVC
-311 IDRGSSTRV
+311 IDHGSSSRV

-331 DLMRNDLIPALQRQ
+331 DLMRSDLIPALQRQ
-345 IDNHSRLSTFIDAQ
+345 IDNHSRLSSFIDAQ

>member
-1 MMLLKH
+1 MLLKQ

-18 QNEDAYVASER
+18 QNEDAYVASDQ

-58 TGQTLTPEW
+58 VGQTLTPEW
-67 FVEAISAINR
+67 FVEAITLINR

-100 LVQPQVET
+100 LVKPLGETTEPQ
-108 NEPPQVALANVG
+108 QVALANVG
-120 DSRIYLWR
+120 DSRIYLAR
-128 AGTFRQLS
+128 SGTFRQLS

-145 VTEGLISEEEAR
+145 VTEGLITEEEAR

-168 LGIDERV
+168 LGIDDRV
-175 AVDSWLLPVFSG
+175 AVDSWLIPLFSG

-201 PTANIADLAAQQ
+201 PTADIAALAAQQ
-213 REPQVV
+213 REPQII

-238 IVVDAVGDVIDNA
+238 VVVDAVGESTPPIVSEPVVSTPKK
-251 QQSFIG
+251 QPKKWFIG
-257 EPVLEKHLT
+257 VGIVLA
-266 KSKTK
+266 
-271 WVIGVVVA
+271 VVV
-279 LTLLISLVI
+279 SLVT

-295 GYFLTFENSTE
+295 GYFLSFENDSQN
-306 SAAVC
+306 SSVC
-311 IDRGSSTRV
+311 IDRGASNQV
-320 LWFSPTRELCT
+320 LWFAPTRELCT
-331 DLMRNDLIPALQRQ
+331 DLQRS
-345 IDNHSRLSTFIDAQ
+345 DLSTVHQQRVSEHLRFSSFIDAQ
-359 RYVAALKEVSALNDK
+359 RHVEALKEVSALND

>member
-1 MMLLKH
+1 MFLKH

-18 QNEDAYVASER
+18 QNEDAYVASDQ

-58 TGQTLTPEW
+58 AGQTLTPEW
-67 FVEAISAINR
+67 FVEAITSINR

-100 LVQPQVET
+100 LVQPQGET
-108 NEPPQVALANVG
+108 SEPQQIALANVG
-120 DSRIYLWR
+120 DSRIYLAR
-128 AGTFRQLS
+128 SGMFRQLS

-145 VTEGLISEEEAR
+145 VTEGLITEEEAR

-168 LGIDERV
+168 LGIDDRV
-175 AVDSWLLPVFSG
+175 AVDSWLIPLFAG

-201 PTANIADLAAQQ
+201 PTADIAALAAQQ
-213 REPQVV
+213 REPQII
-219 ADALVALA
+219 ADELVALA

-238 IVVDAVGDVIDNA
+238 VVVDAVGDSP
-251 QQSFIG
+251 QSFIG
-257 EPVLEKHLT
+257 EPALETHLT
-266 KSKTK
+266 RSKKK
-271 WVIGVVVA
+271 WVFGVGVA
-279 LTLLISLVI
+279 LALLVSLVI

-295 GYFLTFENSTE
+295 GYFLTFENSSAT
-306 SAAVC
+306 AAVC
-311 IDRGSSTRV
+311 IDHGSSSRV
-320 LWFSPTRELCT
+320 LWFMPTRELCT
-331 DLMRNDLIPALQRQ
+331 DLMRSDLIPALQRQ
-345 IDNHSRLSTFIDAQ
+345 IDNHSRLSSFIDAQ
-359 RYVAALKEVSALNDK
+359 RYVAALKEVSALNG

>member
-1 MMLLKH
+1 MLLKH

-18 QNEDAYVASER
+18 QNEDAYVTSEQ

-48 LATTLLLERA
+48 LATSLLLERA
-58 TGQTLTPEW
+58 AGQTLTPEW
-67 FVEAISAINR
+67 FVDAITVINR

-100 LVQPQVET
+100 LVQPQEESS
-108 NEPPQVALANVG
+108 EPQQVALANVG
-120 DSRIYLWR
+120 DSRIYLAR
-128 AGTFRQLS
+128 SGTFRQLS

-145 VTEGLISEEEAR
+145 VTEGLITEEEAR

-168 LGIDERV
+168 LGIDDRV
-175 AVDSWLLPVFSG
+175 AVDSWLIPLFSG

-201 PTANIADLAAQQ
+201 PTADIAALAAQQ
-213 REPQVV
+213 KEPQII

-238 IVVDAVGDVIDNA
+238 VVVDAIGDTP
-251 QQSFIG
+251 QSFIG
-257 EPVLEKHLT
+257 EPALETHLT
-266 KSKTK
+266 RSKKK
-271 WVIGVVVA
+271 WVLGVGVA
-279 LTLLISLVI
+279 LALLVSLAI

-295 GYFLTFENSTE
+295 GYFLTFENSSPT
-306 SAAVC
+306 SSVC
-311 IDRGSSTRV
+311 IDHGASDRV
-320 LWFSPTRELCT
+320 LWFTPTRELCS
-331 DLMRNDLIPALQRQ
+331 DLVRNDLIPALQRQ
-345 IDNHSRLSTFIDAQ
+345 IENRFRFTTILDAQ
-359 RYVAALKEVSALNDK
+359 RYIAALKKVSALND

>member
-18 QNEDAYVASER
+18 QNEDAYVASDQ

-58 TGQTLTPEW
+58 VGQTLTPEW
-67 FVEAISAINR
+67 FVEAITSINR

-100 LVQPQVET
+100 LVKPQGET
-108 NEPPQVALANVG
+108 SEPQQVALANVG
-120 DSRIYLWR
+120 DSRIYLAR
-128 AGTFRQLS
+128 SGKFRQLS

-145 VTEGLISEEEAR
+145 VTEGLITEEEAR

-168 LGIDERV
+168 LGIDDRV
-175 AVDSWLLPVFSG
+175 AVDSWLIPLFSG

-201 PTANIADLAAQQ
+201 PTSDIAELAAQQ
-213 REPQVV
+213 KEPQII

-238 IVVDAVGDVIDNA
+238 VVVDAIGDSP
-251 QQSFIG
+251 QSFIG
-257 EPVLEKHLT
+257 EPALETPLT
-266 KSKTK
+266 RSKKK
-271 WVIGVVVA
+271 WVFGVGVA
-279 LTLLISLVI
+279 LALLVSLVI
-288 TGRNARS
+288 TSRNARS
-295 GYFLTFENSTE
+295 GYFLTFENSSPT
-306 SAAVC
+306 SSVC
-311 IDRGSSTRV
+311 IDHGASDRV
-320 LWFSPTRELCT
+320 LWFTPTRELCS
-331 DLMRNDLIPALQRQ
+331 DLVRNDLIPALQRQ
-345 IDNHSRLSTFIDAQ
+345 VENHFRFTTILDAQ
-359 RYVAALKEVSALNDK
+359 RYIAALKEVSALND

>member
-1 MMLLKH
+1 MLLKH

-18 QNEDAYVASER
+18 QNEDAYVASDH

-58 TGQTLTPEW
+58 VGQTLTPEW
-67 FVEAISAINR
+67 FVNAITAINR

-100 LVQPQVET
+100 LVNPQGET
-108 NEPPQVALANVG
+108 TEPQQVALANVG

-145 VTEGLISEEEAR
+145 VTEGLITEEEAR

-168 LGIDERV
+168 LGIDDRV
-175 AVDSWLLPVFSG
+175 AVDSWLIPLFAG

-201 PTANIADLAAQQ
+201 PTADIAALAAQQ
-213 REPQVV
+213 REPQMI

-238 IVVDAVGDVIDNA
+238 VVVDAVGDLTQPFV
-251 QQSFIG
+251 G
-257 EPVLEKHLT
+257 EPIVETPVTQPRK
-266 KSKTK
+266 K
-271 WVIGVVVA
+271 WVFAVGVA
-279 LTLLISLVI
+279 LVLLVSLVV
-288 TGRNARS
+288 TARNARS
-295 GYFLTFENSTE
+295 GYFLTFENSLQ
-306 SAAVC
+306 SSSVC
-311 IDRGSSTRV
+311 IDHGASSRV
-320 LWFSPTRELCT
+320 LWFSPTRELCS
-331 DLMRNDLIPALQRQ
+331 DLMRSD
-345 IDNHSRLSTFIDAQ
+345 LSTVHQQRISTHIRFTSFIDAK
-359 RYVAALKEVSALNDK
+359 RHVEALKEISALNDK